1 MKNIKLII
9 EFDGSNFCGWQRQP
23 KGRTVQKVI
32 ETAIFKATG
41 EEILINGSS
50 RTDAGVHARAMV
62 ANFFTDSTIPGDKFR
77 EAINT
82 RLPEDV
88 SIIKSEEV
96 REDFHARY
104 SSKGKTYSYT
114 IVNRYE
120 RLSLGHQYLYH
131 YRYNLDIEA
140 MRKACEYFIGIHDF
154 KAFMSPG
161 SSIKT
166 TVRNVT
172 DLFIEQED
180 QDKIKI
186 FISADGFLYNMVRII
201 VGTLIKVGN
210 GKLKAEEIESIIKEG
225 NRKRAGMCVPPNG
238 LILEKVFY

>member
-23 KGRTVQKVI
+23 VGRTVQKVI

-41 EEILINGSS
+41 ENIIIDGSS
-50 RTDAGVHARAMV
+50 RTDAGVHARDMV

-96 REDFHARY
+96 DKDFHARY

-120 RLSLGHQYLYH
+120 RLSLGYQYLYH
-131 YRYNLDIEA
+131 CRYNLDVDE
-140 MRKACEYFIGIHDF
+140 MRKACKYFIGNHDF
-154 KAFMSPG
+154 RAFMSPG

-166 TVRNVT
+166 TTRNIT
-172 DLFIEQED
+172 ELYIEQKK
-180 QDKIKI
+180 DKIKV

-210 GKLKAEEIESIIKEG
+210 GKLKAEEIEGIIIEG
-225 NRKRAGMCVPPNG
+225 NRKRSGMCVPPNG

>member
-32 ETAIFKATG
+32 EYAIYKATG
-41 EEILINGSS
+41 EEIMINGSS
-50 RTDAGVHARAMV
+50 RTDSGVHAKEMV
-62 ANFFTDSTIPGDKFR
+62 ANFFTNSTIPGDKFR

-96 REDFHARY
+96 DEEFHARY
-104 SSKGKTYSYT
+104 SSTGKTYSYT
-114 IVNRYE
+114 IINRSE
-120 RLSLGHQYLYH
+120 RLSLGYQYLYQ
-131 YRYNLDIEA
+131 YKYKLDFTE
-140 MRKACEYFIGIHDF
+140 MEKACKYFIGKHDF

-166 TVRNVT
+166 TIRT
-172 DLFIEQED
+172 IKDLYIEQKGNE
-180 QDKIKI
+180 IKI
-186 FISADGFLYNMVRII
+186 FITADGFLYNMVRII
-201 VGTLIKVGN
+201 VGTLLKVGN
-210 GKLKAEEIESIIKEG
+210 GKIKAEDIESIIAEG
-225 NRKRAGMCVPPNG
+225 NRKRSGMCVPPNG

>member
-1 MKNIKLII
+1 MRNIKLII

-32 ETAIFKATG
+32 ETAIYKATG
-41 EEILINGSS
+41 EEIMINGSS
-50 RTDAGVHARAMV
+50 RTDAGVHAREMV
-62 ANFFTDSTIPGDKFR
+62 ANFVTNSTIPADKFR

-96 REDFHARY
+96 HMDFHARY

-114 IVNRYE
+114 IINRYE

-131 YRYNLDIEA
+131 YKYKLEVDKMKN
-140 MRKACEYFIGIHDF
+140 ACQYFIGKHDF
-154 KAFMSPG
+154 RAFMSPG

-166 TVRNVT
+166 TIRTVT
-172 DLFIEQED
+172 NLYIEQD
-180 QDKIKI
+180 RDRIKI
-186 FISADGFLYNMVRII
+186 FITADGFLYNMVRII
-201 VGTLIKVGN
+201 VGTLIKIGN
-210 GKLKAEEIESIIKEG
+210 GKLEAEDVRNVIAEG

>member
-1 MKNIKLII
+1 MRNIKLII
-9 EFDGSNFCGWQRQP
+9 EFDGSNFSGWQRQP

-41 EEILINGSS
+41 EEIMINGSS
-50 RTDAGVHARAMV
+50 RTDAGVHAREMV
-62 ANFFTDSTIPGDKFR
+62 ANFLTNCSIPGNKFR

-96 REDFHARY
+96 NENFHARY

-114 IVNRYE
+114 IINRYE

-131 YRYNLDIEA
+131 YRYKLDIDE
-140 MRKACEYFIGIHDF
+140 MRRTCEYFIGIHDF

-166 TVRNVT
+166 TIRTVKN
-172 DLFIEQED
+172 LYIEQNGDE
-180 QDKIKI
+180 IKI
-186 FISADGFLYNMVRII
+186 FITADGFLYNMVRII

-210 GKLKAEEIESIIKEG
+210 GKLKAEDIEGIIKEG
-225 NRKRAGMCVPPNG
+225 NRKKAGMCVPPNG

>member
-23 KGRTVQKVI
+23 KDRTVQNVI

-41 EEILINGSS
+41 ENIMINGSS
-50 RTDAGVHARAMV
+50 RTDAGVHAREMV
-62 ANFFTDSTIPGDKFR
+62 ANFFTNSTIPGDKFR
-77 EAINT
+77 EAINS
-82 RLPEDV
+82 RLPDDV

-96 REDFHARY
+96 DAEFHARY

-120 RLSLGHQYLYH
+120 RLSLGNQYLYH
-131 YRYNLDIEA
+131 CKYKLDVDE
-140 MRKACEYFIGIHDF
+140 MRKACRYFIGKHDF

-166 TVRNVT
+166 TTRNIT
-172 DLFIEQED
+172 ELYIEQKN
-180 QDKIKI
+180 DKIKI
-186 FISADGFLYNMVRII
+186 FLTADGFLYNMVRII

-210 GKLKAEEIESIIKEG
+210 GRLEAEEIESIIVEG
-225 NRKRAGMCVPPNG
+225 NRKKSGMCVPPNG

>member
-1 MKNIKLII
+1 MRNIKLII

-23 KGRTVQKVI
+23 KGRTVQKTI
-32 ETAIFKATG
+32 EDAISKITG

-50 RTDAGVHARAMV
+50 RTDAGVHAREMV
-62 ANFFTDSTIPGDKFR
+62 ANFFTSSTIPGDRFR

-82 RLPEDV
+82 RLPKDV

-96 REDFHARY
+96 SEDFHARY

-131 YRYNLDIEA
+131 YKYNLNIHE
-140 MRKACEYFIGIHDF
+140 MRKACQYFIGIHDF
-154 KAFMSPG
+154 RAFMSPG

-172 DLFIEQED
+172 ELYIEQKGD
-180 QDKIKI
+180 VMKI
-186 FISADGFLYNMVRII
+186 FITADGFLYNMVRII
-201 VGTLIKVGN
+201 VGTLIKVGS
-210 GKLKAEEIESIIKEG
+210 GKLSPEDIENIIIEG

>member
-1 MKNIKLII
+1 MRNIKLII

-23 KGRTVQKVI
+23 KGRTVQKTI
-32 ETAIFKATG
+32 EDAISKITG

-50 RTDAGVHARAMV
+50 RTDAGVHAREMV
-62 ANFFTDSTIPGDKFR
+62 ANFFTSSTIPGDKFR

-82 RLPEDV
+82 KLPKDV

-96 REDFHARY
+96 SEDFHARY

-131 YRYNLDIEA
+131 YKYNLNIHE
-140 MRKACEYFIGIHDF
+140 MGKACQYFIGIHDF
-154 KAFMSPG
+154 RAFMSPG

-172 DLFIEQED
+172 ELYIEQKG
-180 QDKIKI
+180 DKIKI
-186 FISADGFLYNMVRII
+186 FITADGFLYNMVRII
-201 VGTLIKVGN
+201 VGTLIKVGS
-210 GKLKAEEIESIIKEG
+210 GKLAPEDIENIIVEG

>member
-23 KGRTVQKVI
+23 EGRTVQKVI

-41 EEILINGSS
+41 ENIMINGSS
-50 RTDAGVHARAMV
+50 RTDAGVHARDMV

-82 RLPEDV
+82 RLPDDV

-96 REDFHARY
+96 DKDFHARY

-131 YRYNLDIEA
+131 YRYKLDVDE
-140 MRKACEYFIGIHDF
+140 MRKACKYFVGNHDF
-154 KAFMSPG
+154 RAFISLG

-166 TVRNVT
+166 TTRNIKE
-172 DLFIEQED
+172 LYIEQNK
-180 QDKIKI
+180 DKIKI
-186 FISADGFLYNMVRII
+186 FITADGFLYNMVRII

-210 GKLKAEEIESIIKEG
+210 GKLKAEEIESIIIEG
-225 NRKRAGMCVPPNG
+225 NRKRSGMCVPPNG

>member
-41 EEILINGSS
+41 ENIMINGSS
-50 RTDAGVHARAMV
+50 RTDAGVHAKEMV
-62 ANFFTDSTIPGDKFR
+62 ANFCTNSTIPGDKFR

-96 REDFHARY
+96 DKAFHARY

-120 RLSLGHQYLYH
+120 RLSLGRQYLYH
-131 YRYNLDIEA
+131 CRYKLDVHE
-140 MRKACEYFIGIHDF
+140 MRKACKYFIGSHDF
-154 KAFMSPG
+154 RAFMSPG

-166 TVRNVT
+166 TTRT
-172 DLFIEQED
+172 IQELYIEQNRD
-180 QDKIKI
+180 IIKI
-186 FISADGFLYNMVRII
+186 IVSADGFLYNMVRII
-201 VGTLIKVGN
+201 IGTLIKVGT
-210 GKLKAEEIESIIKEG
+210 GKLKAEEIENIIIEG
-225 NRKRAGMCVPPNG
+225 NRKKSGMCVPPNG

>member
-1 MKNIKLII
+1 MRNIKLII

-32 ETAIFKATG
+32 ETAIYKATG
-41 EEILINGSS
+41 EEIQINGSS
-50 RTDAGVHARAMV
+50 RTDAGVHAREMV

-96 REDFHARY
+96 DQEFHARY

-114 IVNRYE
+114 IVNRSE

-131 YRYNLDIEA
+131 YKYRLDVDR
-140 MRKACEYFIGIHDF
+140 MRKACNYFIGKHDF

-166 TVRNVT
+166 TIRT
-172 DLFIEQED
+172 ITELYIEQDGE
-180 QDKIKI
+180 KIKI
-186 FISADGFLYNMVRII
+186 FITADGFLYNMVRII

-210 GKLKAEEIESIIKEG
+210 EKLQVEDIEHIIIEG
-225 NRKRAGMCVPPNG
+225 NRKRSGMCVPPNG

>member
-9 EFDGSNFCGWQRQP
+9 EFDGSNFSGWQRQP
-23 KGRTVQKVI
+23 KGRTVQNVI

-41 EEILINGSS
+41 ENILINGSS
-50 RTDAGVHARAMV
+50 RTDAGVHARELV

-82 RLPEDV
+82 RLPDDV

-96 REDFHARY
+96 DPDFHARY

-120 RLSLGHQYLYH
+120 RLSLGNQYLYH
-131 YRYNLDIEA
+131 CRYKLDVDE
-140 MRKACEYFIGIHDF
+140 MQKACKYFIGKHNF

-166 TVRNVT
+166 TTRNIT
-172 DLFIEQED
+172 DLHIEQKN
-180 QDKIKI
+180 DKIKI
-186 FISADGFLYNMVRII
+186 FITADGFLYNMVRII

-210 GKLKAEEIESIIKEG
+210 GKLEAEEIESIIVEG
-225 NRKRAGMCVPPNG
+225 NRIRAGMCVPPNG

>member
-1 MKNIKLII
+1 MRNIKLII

-32 ETAIFKATG
+32 ETAIYKATG
-41 EEILINGSS
+41 EEIQINGSS
-50 RTDAGVHARAMV
+50 RTDAGVHAREMV

-96 REDFHARY
+96 DQEFHARY

-114 IVNRYE
+114 IVNRSE

-131 YRYNLDIEA
+131 YRYRLDVDR
-140 MRKACEYFIGIHDF
+140 MRKACNYFIGKHDF

-166 TVRNVT
+166 TIRT
-172 DLFIEQED
+172 ITELYIEQDGE
-180 QDKIKI
+180 KIKI
-186 FISADGFLYNMVRII
+186 FITADGFLYNMVRII

-210 GKLKAEEIESIIKEG
+210 EKLQVEDIEHIIIEG
-225 NRKRAGMCVPPNG
+225 NRKRSGMCVPPNG

>member
-1 MKNIKLII
+1 MRNIKLII

-23 KGRTVQKVI
+23 KGRAVQKVI

-41 EEILINGSS
+41 EEIMINGSS
-50 RTDAGVHARAMV
+50 RTDAGVHAREMV
-62 ANFFTDSTIPGDKFR
+62 ANFLTNSSIPGDKFR

-96 REDFHARY
+96 SEDFHARY

-131 YRYNLDIEA
+131 YKYKLDINE
-140 MRKACEYFIGIHDF
+140 MRRACEYFIGRHDF
-154 KAFMSPG
+154 RAFMSPG

-166 TVRNVT
+166 TTRT
-172 DLFIEQED
+172 IQDLYIEQNGDE
-180 QDKIKI
+180 IKI
-186 FISADGFLYNMVRII
+186 FITADGFLYNMVRII
-201 VGTLIKVGN
+201 VGTLIKIGN
-210 GKLKAEEIESIIKEG
+210 GKLEAENIKDIIEEG
-225 NRKRAGMCVPPNG
+225 NRKKAGMCVPPNG

>member
-1 MKNIKLII
+1 MRNIKLII
-9 EFDGSNFCGWQRQP
+9 EFDGSNFSGWQRQP
-23 KGRTVQKVI
+23 KGRTVQKEI

-41 EEILINGSS
+41 EEIMINGSS
-50 RTDAGVHARAMV
+50 RTDAGVHARDMV
-62 ANFFTDSTIPGDKFR
+62 ANFFTNSTIPGDKFR

-96 REDFHARY
+96 DEDFHARY

-114 IVNRYE
+114 IINRYE

-131 YRYNLDIEA
+131 CRYNLNVDEMMEA
-140 MRKACEYFIGIHDF
+140 CKYFIGTHDF

-166 TVRNVT
+166 TTRT
-172 DLFIEQED
+172 IQELYIEQKGH
-180 QDKIKI
+180 KIKI
-186 FISADGFLYNMVRII
+186 FITADGFLYNMVRII

-210 GKLKAEEIESIIKEG
+210 GKLKAEDMESIINEG